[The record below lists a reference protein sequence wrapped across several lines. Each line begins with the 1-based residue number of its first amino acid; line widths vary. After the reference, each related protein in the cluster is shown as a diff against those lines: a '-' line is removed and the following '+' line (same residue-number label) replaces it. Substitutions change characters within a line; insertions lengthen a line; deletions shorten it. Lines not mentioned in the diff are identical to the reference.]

1 MLGLGNSLSMG
12 VALDSGFALTD
23 IAGLEMWLKNSTGV
37 AVEQW
42 DDSSGNNNHVTQGDP
57 DYQAALDQG
66 GLDFTGDEYAFT
78 EAIAVTV
85 FTAFFCIEPDDSL
98 GAVIFGN
105 SGTAD
110 FLKINHNLTNEFRIK
125 KNNGAVDQLFDH
137 STELVTDTYILMF
150 RQNAGDTMTY
160 GVNLDFDNVAFGSS
174 TATTI
179 TLNEFSEAAAGG
191 INGTVLEAAMYN
203 STLTDEEATLVIND
217 ISARCGL

>member
-1 MLGLGNSLSMG
+1 MLGLGSSISSSYASLG
-12 VALDSGFALTD
+12 GFELTD

-42 DDSSGNNNHVTQGDP
+42 DDSSGNNNHVTQTDSGK
-57 DYQAALDQG
+57 QGALDQG
-66 GLDFTGDEYAFT
+66 GLDFDGDEYAFT
-78 EAIAVTV
+78 SAIAVTV

-98 GAVIFGN
+98 GAVLFGN

-125 KNNGAVDQLFDH
+125 KNNSAVDQLFDH
-137 STELVTDTYILMF
+137 STELVTDTYVLMF
-150 RQNAGDTMTY
+150 RQNAGNTMTY
-160 GVNLDFDNVAFGSS
+160 GVGLDFDTVAVGSS

-179 TLNEFSEAAAGG
+179 TLNEFSEAAAAG

-203 STLTDEEATLVIND
+203 STLTDNEATLVIND

>member
-1 MLGLGNSLSMG
+1 MLGLGSSISNNTASLG
-12 VALDSGFALTD
+12 GFELTD

-42 DDSSGNNNHVTQGDP
+42 DDSSGNDNHVTQGDS
-57 DYQAALDQG
+57 DYQAAKDQG

-85 FTAFFCIEPDDSL
+85 FTAFFCIEPDDAL
-98 GAVIFGN
+98 GAVLFGN

-110 FLKINHNLTNEFRIK
+110 FLKINHNTTHEFRIK
-125 KNNGAVDQLFDH
+125 KNNNALDQLFDH
-137 STELVTDTYILMF
+137 STELVTDTYVLMF
-150 RQNAGDTMTY
+150 RQNAGNTMTY
-160 GVNLDFDNVAFGSS
+160 GINLDFDNSALGSS

-179 TLNEFSEAAAGG
+179 TLNEFSKTSSAG